1 MNNKEIYAHVDD
13 VYAKLAT
20 VLAKGYSLSLDY
32 KSDEESV
39 QAFIMHNEN

>member
-13 VYAKLAT
+13 VYAKLAAG
-20 VLAKGYSLSLDY
+20 LAKDYTLPLDY

-39 QAFIMHNEN
+39 QAFIRHH